1 MRRTAASTEDGP
13 PPGAARFGREQ
24 GAGDS
29 PFTPVRSLRL
39 SEEIIRQIARLVE
52 DGSLKL
58 DDRFPTERDLQERW
72 QVSRP
77 VLREA
82 FRVLEMQG
90 VVESRPGAGRYLRSN
105 RIPDPA
111 RFRQAHLQANRED
124 LLQVWDAREAVE
136 AKAAELAAIHASQA
150 QIGEI
155 RKAVKK
161 LTSGSLEDLQRFDFN
176 REFHLAVAEASC
188 NPTIIDMIAT
198 LIGRSN
204 KIGFRAVMDP
214 AGWDALPGRHIPILD
229 AIAARD
235 PAAARRAVINH
246 FDGMRESVRDV

>member
-1 MRRTAASTEDGP
+1 MRRIAASTEDGLP
-13 PPGAARFGREQ
+13 SGVGRFGRADS
-24 GAGDS
+24 AGDS

-105 RIPDPA
+105 RIPDPS

-136 AKAAELAAIHASQA
+136 AKAAELAAIHASPA
-150 QIGEI
+150 QVGAI

-214 AGWDALPGRHIPILD
+214 AGWDALPGRHMPILD

-246 FDGMRESVRDV
+246 FDGMRESVRDL

>member
-1 MRRTAASTEDGP
+1 MRRIAASTEDGP
-13 PPGAARFGREQ
+13 QSGTARFGTPD
-24 GAGDS
+24 GAGGS

-136 AKAAELAAIHASQA
+136 VKAAELAAIHASQA

-214 AGWDALPGRHIPILD
+214 AAWEALPSRHIPILD
-229 AIAARD
+229 AIAAHD
-235 PAAARRAVINH
+235 PEGARRAVILH
-246 FDGMRESVRDV
+246 FDGMRASVRDV